1 MLISNKTQSK
11 SIKTQKTGGLGFN
24 KKKKNRVFCSPVGE
38 GARRGICADQK
49 AFKFLQQKENKNETW
64 YRVFNYQMYTEPTAL
79 VEEGSIS

>member
-1 MLISNKTQSK
+1 MGWVL
-11 SIKTQKTGGLGFN
+11 L
-24 KKKKNRVFCSPVGE
+24 KKNRVFCSTGGE

-79 VEEGSIS
+79 VEEGSMS